1 MNNKWDENRNK
12 LKINF
17 QLWAYSKFDSC
28 FFFSVRAEILF
39 RTFLFKKKKSK
50 YIVQENQKGFLL
62 LPLAAVEQWL
72 QLELAL
78 VELLALDQPTII
90 NIQ

>member
-1 MNNKWDENRNK
+1 MNNEWDENRDK

-17 QLWAYSKFDSC
+17 QFWAYSKFDSC
-28 FFFSVRAEILF
+28 FFFSKGLKYSLELF
-39 RTFLFKKKKSK
+39 YLKKESK